1 MKIIKP
7 TSLGILTRTYRS
19 AAREHLGIAVPL
31 LATLED
37 IPRLLGE
44 SALWDIVREE
54 LGAYTLDAALPK
66 PHGEFLVSARA
77 YGKYCGADHACEVG
91 ARFAGIE
98 KRLRV
103 TGDRVPFDELPFDEL
118 PIDWPLAYGGPG
130 FADNPRGRGFAPG
143 PHSTP
148 QSAPQVAYA
157 APGPLRPASFTP
169 IAADWPARRA
179 LYGKLD
185 QQWLDEDRPGFPR
198 SLDRRYFNIA
208 PLDQQLPAH
217 LTLPDAAAYEFTRL
231 HSERDVLRGVLPA
244 LRARCFVKRRESGSL
259 EEIPMRLTTAWF
271 VPHRERVAMIFHGE
285 TVIDEFDARDVEC
298 LLLAVEMCGDARAAG
313 HYRHVFDLRH
323 DPEHGVLHA
332 LRDADL
338 MPEFLLSRDD
348 APQTST
354 PAWQGNL
361 MRRARRE
368 AEIAGTRVPAVAA
381 AFEADGFTPPRL
393 SELAEFVA
401 RSERQASEQRAALET
416 RRNEVEAKRSA
427 SKPLPDAR
435 RGPPAAPSAQHV
447 RRCGMPDAGR
457 RLRDAYRHA
466 AHFQGAAPSLS
477 AAASQALRARIGAGD
492 CVAGFDLTGAD
503 LTGADLSGMNLRGAN
518 LSGALLESADLTD
531 TDLSDAILAEAVLV
545 RATLTRTR
553 LSGANLATANLSLA
567 QCEDTDFTGATLD
580 GCVAERTRFL
590 RCRFRLASIRR
601 AQFRECTFDSADF
614 SNATLADLAF
624 TEQVLSDA
632 NFKGAT
638 IRKLAFV
645 NCRLERARFSGADI
659 EGFGL
664 VETIARDIDFNM
676 VSLKKAC
683 FVKNTVLA
691 GADFTKAVL
700 VEVNLR
706 EADLRGARFDHASIV
721 QSDFSDANLQAA
733 SLLSVR
739 IENGYLVRADL
750 RGAALSRA
758 DLINACL
765 RRADLRGA
773 DLRETNL
780 FRADLAEASLDR
792 ATRLDGAYLE
802 QAVFHP
808 LASAPA

>member
-19 AAREHLGIAVPL
+19 AAREHLGIAIPL
-31 LATLED
+31 LATLGD
-37 IPRLLGE
+37 TPRLLGE
-44 SALWDIVREE
+44 SALWDVVREE

-77 YGKYCGADHACEVG
+77 YGKYCGAAHACEVG

-103 TGDRVPFDELPFDEL
+103 TGDRAPFDEL
-118 PIDWPLAYGGPG
+118 PIDWPLTYGGPG

-143 PHSTP
+143 PQTTSP
-148 QSAPQVAYA
+148 SGPPSAPQVAYA
-157 APGPLRPASFTP
+157 APGPLRPASFAP
-169 IAADWPARRA
+169 IAADWPARRT

-208 PLDQQLPAH
+208 PLDQQLSAH
-217 LTLPDAAAYEFTRL
+217 LALPNAAAYEFTRL
-231 HSERDVLRGVLPA
+231 HPEREVLRGVLPA
-244 LRARCFVKRRESGSL
+244 LRARCFIKRRESGSL

-298 LLLAVEMCGDARAAG
+298 LLLAAETCGDTRPAG

-338 MPEFLLSRDD
+338 MPESMLSRDD
-348 APQTST
+348 APQASVS
-354 PAWQGNL
+354 AWQGNL

-368 AEIAGTRVPAVAA
+368 AELAGTRVPAVAA
-381 AFEADGFTPPRL
+381 AFEGDGFTPPRL

-416 RRNEVEAKRSA
+416 RRKEVEAKRTA
-427 SKPLPDAR
+427 LKPLPNAR
-435 RGPPAAPSAQHV
+435 RGPPAVPSAQHV

-457 RLRDAYRHA
+457 RLRDVYRHA
-466 AHFQGAAPSLS
+466 AHYQDAASSLS
-477 AAASQALRARIGAGD
+477 TAASQALRARISAGD
-492 CVAGFDLTGAD
+492 CIAGFD

-518 LSGALLESADLTD
+518 LSGALLESADLTGA
-531 TDLSDAILAEAVLV
+531 DLSDATLTDAVLV

-553 LSGANLATANLSLA
+553 LSGANLAAANLSLA

-590 RCRFRLASIRR
+590 RCCFRLASIRR
-601 AQFRECTFDSADF
+601 AQLRECTFDSADF

-645 NCRLERARFSGADI
+645 NCHLERACFSGADV

-664 VETIARDIDFNM
+664 VETIARDVDFNM
-676 VSLKKAC
+676 ASLKKAC
-683 FVKNTVLA
+683 FVKDTVLA
-691 GADFTKAVL
+691 GADFTQAVL

-808 LASAPA
+808 LASARA